1 MDIKYVEAR
10 QERRTPTMKITLT
23 KTKFSTN
30 KRSGEPKEIQ
40 ETKKERKKIRKLR
53 RLNKIV

>member
-1 MDIKYVEAR
+1 
-10 QERRTPTMKITLT
+10 MKITLT